1 MASYVPPDD
10 SGGNAGNQQP
20 EPEEPIPGW
29 RKPIAL
35 VGWGVLI
42 AVLIGLIIWGI
53 IQLAQGPPT
62 PAPVTTTTTTTTTPT
77 TTAAPVVPPNHHRPT
92 HDESTTMT
100 TPSTGTSTTST
111 TPTSSADTGTPTKN
125 SPSPG
130 AFPHLPSVIT
140 LPSLPGLPTEIT
152 LPPGL

>member
-1 MASYVPPDD
+1 MASYVPPENP
-10 SGGNAGNQQP
+10 GGSAGSQQP

-42 AVLIGLIIWGI
+42 AVLSGLIIWGV

-62 PAPVTTTTTTTTTPT
+62 PVPVTTSTTTPT
-77 TTAAPVVPPNHHRPT
+77 TTAAPVVPPTQHRPM
-92 HDESTTMT
+92 HDESTIT
-100 TPSTGTSTTST
+100 T
-111 TPTSSADTGTPTKN
+111 TPTTDTGTTSASPTSSTDTGTPTNN
-125 SPSPG
+125 SPSPE

>member
-1 MASYVPPDD
+1 MASHVRPDHP
-10 SGGNAGNQQP
+10 GGSAGIQQP
-20 EPEEPIPGW
+20 LAEEPIPEW

-42 AVLIGLIIWGI
+42 AVLIALIIWGI

-62 PAPVTTTTTTTTTPT
+62 PAQGTTTTPTTATTAT
-77 TTAAPVVPPNHHRPT
+77 TTAAPVVPPTQHRPT
-92 HDESTTMT
+92 HDESTT
-100 TPSTGTSTTST
+100 T
-111 TPTSSADTGTPTKN
+111 TPTTDTGTPTNN

-130 AFPHLPSVIT
+130 ALPRLPSVIT
-140 LPSLPGLPTEIT
+140 LPSLPGLPTKIT

>member
-1 MASYVPPDD
+1 MASHVPPDD
-10 SGGNAGNQQP
+10 PGGSAGSQLP

-42 AVLIGLIIWGI
+42 AVLVGLIIWGI
-53 IQLAQGPPT
+53 IQLVQDPPAS
-62 PAPVTTTTTTTTTPT
+62 APVTTTTPKTTTTPT
-77 TTAAPVVPPNHHRPT
+77 TTAAPVVPPTQRPM
-92 HDESTTMT
+92 HGESTTL
-100 TPSTGTSTTST
+100 T
-111 TPTSSADTGTPTKN
+111 TPTTDTATIGLAHFQHRHRTPTNN
-125 SPSPG
+125 SPSPE
-130 AFPHLPSVIT
+130 ALPHLPSVIT